1 MGRMRLEVAV
11 YDAAIVYNTGK
22 IGRLSI
28 FQMLSLEHGAFM
40 KVGFLGIDRKQVLSA
55 EKQATEAAKTSR
67 KRRQVVQAGTSTS
80 DCSYKVGAF

>member
-11 YDAAIVYNTGK
+11 YDAAIVYNMGK

-40 KVGFLGIDRKQVLSA
+40 VGFLGIDRKQVLSA

>member
-11 YDAAIVYNTGK
+11 YDAAIVYNEGEM
-22 IGRLSI
+22 GRLPI

-40 KVGFLGIDRKQVLSA
+40 KVSFLDIDGKWVLSV

-67 KRRQVVQAGTSTS
+67 KRRQDVQAGTSNRS
-80 DCSYKVGAF
+80 SQDQ